1 MTLDLTQVSILFFS
15 LGVLLNLATSF
26 VTWRATQI
34 RAAKLWTISA
44 MLGLFGLGFLVL
56 YMFLH
61 LKFLLILQN
70 LAYSVALAMV
80 PVGVKILRGQRYSA
94 RTDIFIIS
102 FTLALV
108 AGALW
113 IRDSFAVRV
122 AVGSCLFAY
131 YSFSSAYWL
140 WQSKTSVKAIRFFAV
155 SAWSLYGLVSVIRLV
170 LTLAGV
176 GIDDARPFSGIT
188 YLIVFIF
195 GPVCTTGGYTGLVL
209 LVIQKLLDEKR
220 EALQAAEKLAEEY
233 RQLSDHDPLTNAL
246 NNRSFNR
253 SLDLER
259 ARCIREGRSLSI
271 VMADLDHFKDINDTF
286 GHAAGDQ
293 TLKQAVSVWRS
304 QLRAPDLLG
313 RVGGEEFVIILP
325 QANLKHATHVA
336 ERLRS
341 ALQANARL
349 FPREITASFG
359 VIETGHDE
367 TTEQILH
374 RVDVAM
380 YAAKQKGRNRVV
392 QG

>member
-1 MTLDLTQVSILFFS
+1 MIFFTLSMLLNLGAMFATWRTTKIKAIRWWVLSAFLALVALLALVLFFS
-15 LGVLLNLATSF
+15 LHWKWLLVA
-26 VTWRATQI
+26 
-34 RAAKLWTISA
+34 
-44 MLGLFGLGFLVL
+44 
-56 YMFLH
+56 
-61 LKFLLILQN
+61 QN
-70 LAYSVALAMV
+70 LAYYLALAFISV
-80 PVGVKILRGQRYSA
+80 GIRSLRGVKLRSHS
-94 RTDIFIIS
+94 DIVVI
-102 FTLALV
+102 ALSLLV
-108 AGALW
+108 VSYAVW
-113 IRDSFAVRV
+113 IRDDFTLRV
-122 AVGSCLFAY
+122 AYASAVFSWLSIRIIIELWAFTAGRSPMLWFGIFWWTAFSLVNISRTILVFAEIGIQSDTPFTGISY
-131 YSFSSAYWL
+131 LMSFIL
-140 WQSKTSVKAIRFFAV
+140 
-155 SAWSLYGLVSVIRLV
+155 G
-170 LTLAGV
+170 G
-176 GIDDARPFSGIT
+176 
-188 YLIVFIF
+188 
-195 GPVCTTGGYTGLVL
+195 VCTTGGFIGLIM
-209 LVIQKLLDEKR
+209 LVTQRLIDEKR

-246 NNRSFNR
+246 NNRSFTR

-259 ARCIREGRSLSI
+259 ARCIREGRSLSV

-341 ALQANARL
+341 ALQANAPL

-367 TTEQILH
+367 TTEQVLH

-380 YAAKQKGRNRVV
+380 YAAKQNGRNRVV